1 MNPKVFV
8 GVAIAAV
15 LVGVVLVVTSGP
27 ALLEGFVPSPQPAT
41 VVPVNV
47 NVDDV
52 STITLN
58 QDGATLEIVI
68 SVSNPNPKAA
78 ILSLVKYQI
87 YHDDVRVAAGEI
99 GERSGGMVD
108 ASDYYTILSNGNV
121 VLRDRIDLVN
131 TGGAP
136 EFWADLTSGD
146 ITWFVTGEAFF
157 NLSSMTSGQENIIL
171 FEQILE

>member
-8 GVAIAAV
+8 GAAI
-15 LVGVVLVVTSGP
+15 GVVLVAIFLVVSNGP
-27 ALLEGFVPSPQPAT
+27 ALLEGVMPGDQPVT
-41 VVPVNV
+41 VVPVSV
-47 NVDDV
+47 HVDEIR
-52 STITLN
+52 TISLN
-58 QDGATLEIVI
+58 RDGAVLEIVI

-87 YHDDVRVAAGEI
+87 YHDDIRVAAGEI

-121 VLRDRIDLVN
+121 ILRDRIDLVN
-131 TGGAP
+131 AGGAP
-136 EFWADLTSGD
+136 EFWASLPAGD
-146 ITWFVTGEAFF
+146 TTWFVTGEAFF

-171 FEQILE
+171 FEQVLG

>member
-8 GVAIAAV
+8 GAAIGAV
-15 LVGVVLVVTSGP
+15 LVAIVLVVTSGP
-27 ALLEGFVPSPQPAT
+27 ALLEEFMPSDQPTT

-47 NVDDV
+47 NVDEIR
-52 STITLN
+52 TISLN

-68 SVSNPNPKAA
+68 SILNPNPKAA

-87 YHDDVRVAAGEI
+87 YLDDVRVVAGEI

-108 ASDYYTILSNGNV
+108 ASDYYTILSNGNI
-121 VLRDRIDLVN
+121 VLRDKMELVN

-136 EFWADLTSGD
+136 EFWAALRSGD
-146 ITWFVTGEAFF
+146 IKWFVTGEAFF
-157 NLSSMTSGQENIIL
+157 NLSSMTSGQENVIP
-171 FEQILE
+171 FEQVLG

>member
-8 GVAIAAV
+8 GAAITAV
-15 LVGVVLVVTSGP
+15 LVGIVLVVTSGP
-27 ALLEGFVPSPQPAT
+27 ALEGFMPSQQPAT

-47 NVDDV
+47 NIYDV
-52 STITLN
+52 RTLSLSPN
-58 QDGATLEIVI
+58 GTTLEIVI
-68 SVSNPNPKAA
+68 NVSNPNPKAA

-108 ASDYYTILSNGNV
+108 ASDYYTILSNGSV

-136 EFWADLTSGD
+136 EFWAALTSGD